1 MTEKDKSVATQESS
15 TASGLRPFDN
25 MDEWFDELQKHWLSQ
40 GFFGRGLM
48 DYANAFGGRIPKVDV
63 IDRKDEIYVK
73 AELPGVKKE
82 QLQINLHDNIL
93 SIHAKVEKEEK
104 QEEGKYHR
112 REVMTGEFQRTLQL
126 PAPVDDSKVKATF
139 KDGVLE
145 LHLPKSPTY
154 TPKSIKVD

>member
-1 MTEKDKSVATQESS
+1 
-15 TASGLRPFDN
+15 
-25 MDEWFDELQKHWLSQ
+25 
-40 GFFGRGLM
+40 M

-82 QLQINLHDNIL
+82 QLQITLNDNIL

-126 PAPVDDSKVKATF
+126 PAPVDDEKVKATF

-145 LHLPKSPTY
+145 LHLPKSATF

>member
-1 MTEKDKSVATQESS
+1 MTDKDKSVATQESS
-15 TASGLRPFDN
+15 TQRWLRPFDD

-40 GFFGRGLM
+40 RFFGRGFT

-63 IDRKDEIYVK
+63 IDRKDEVYVK
-73 AELPGVKKE
+73 AELPGVTKD
-82 QLQINLHDNIL
+82 QLQVNLHDNIL

-104 QEEGKYHR
+104 KEEGKYHR

-126 PAPVDDSKVKATF
+126 PAPVDDEKVKASF

-145 LHLPKSPTY
+145 LHLPKSATY
-154 TPKSIKVD
+154 KPKTIKVD